1 MGKER
6 KRAEGGEKIE
16 RQSASAWFC
25 VCACVYVR
33 KNMCVSGCVS
43 DSVSASVSVWVW
55 VCERDKGGWGVTD
68 RVKLR
73 SIWCDSWLA
82 NNNVFNGRLNE
93 LKCWSY
99 YTTHHHHHCRYHT
112 PSPSLPLPHTITII
126 AVVGVHSTKVKNCF
140 SRFVDDNV
148 SSFGREL
155 WSSNYGRRFLF
166 KISWVRIPAPDTG
179 MTFSHLL

>member
-1 MGKER
+1 MCE
-6 KRAEGGEKIE
+6 
-16 RQSASAWFC
+16 SVC
-25 VCACVYVR
+25 VCVRERERGMTVSERECVWER
-33 KNMCVSGCVS
+33 ER
-43 DSVSASVSVWVW
+43 
-55 VCERDKGGWGVTD
+55 ERDDCVWE
-68 RVKLR
+68 RVLLR